1 MNIVFMGTPEFGATI
16 LQELVKEHNVVLAV
30 TQPDK
35 LVGRK
40 REIEFSAVKKKAIE
54 LNVPIFQPI
63 NIRKEYQYIIDNFE
77 FDMIVTA
84 AYGQIVGT
92 KLLYYPKYKSINVH
106 GSLLPKHRGGAPIQ
120 RSIINGDKETGITI
134 MYMEKGLDSGDML
147 SQESIKIE
155 STDNSDSLFIKL
167 AELGAKMI
175 NPTIK
180 KLENNEI
187 VPIKQNEEEV
197 TYSPNISHEEELLD
211 FSALTNIQVFNKIRG
226 LSSNPGAYFKIDNF
240 SIKVYESELVESK
253 VNVEAGTVCDVAK
266 DSFSI
271 SCLNDTVI
279 KFKSIKPEGKGI
291 MNVKDFMNGKGRT
304 LIIKGKKVNE

>member
-16 LQELVKEHNVVLAV
+16 LSELVKQHNVVLVV

-40 REIEFSAVKKKAIE
+40 REIEFSAVKKKALE
-54 LNVPIFQPI
+54 LDIPVYQPI
-63 NIRKEYQYIIDNFE
+63 NIRQEYQYIIDNYE

-84 AYGQIVGT
+84 AYGQIIGT

-120 RSIINGDKETGITI
+120 RSIINGDSETGITI
-134 MYMEKGLDSGDML
+134 MYMAKGMDSGDIL
-147 SQESIKIE
+147 AQESLKIE
-155 STDNSDSLFIKL
+155 LTDNSDSLFIKL
-167 AELGAKMI
+167 ADLGAKMI
-175 NPTIK
+175 NPTID
-180 KLENNEI
+180 KLVKNEI
-187 VPIKQNEEEV
+187 TPIKQKEEEV

-211 FSALTNIQVFNKIRG
+211 FNQLTNIQVFNKIRG

-240 SIKVYESELVESK
+240 TIKVYESELVESK
-253 VNVEAGTVCDVAK
+253 TNVESSIICDVAK

-271 SCLNDTVI
+271 SCLNGTI
-279 KFKSIKPEGKGI
+279 LKFKSIKPEGKGI
-291 MNVKDFMNGKGRT
+291 MNVKDFLNGKGRT
-304 LIIKGKKVNE
+304 LIIKGKKVN

>member
-16 LQELVKEHNVVLAV
+16 LSELVKEHNVVLVV

-54 LNVPIFQPI
+54 LNIPVFQPI
-63 NIRKEYQYIIDNFE
+63 NIRQEYQYIIDNYQ

-106 GSLLPKHRGGAPIQ
+106 GSLLPKYRGGAPIQ

-134 MYMEKGLDSGDML
+134 MYMAKGMDSGDIL
-147 SQESIKIE
+147 AKESLEIDIN
-155 STDNSDSLFIKL
+155 DNSDSLFVKL
-167 AELGAKMI
+167 ADLGSKMI
-175 NPTIK
+175 NPTIN
-180 KLENNEI
+180 KLVNNEI
-187 VPIKQNEEEV
+187 TPIKQNEEEV
-197 TYSPNISHEEELLD
+197 TYAYNISHEEELLD
-211 FSALTNIQVFNKIRG
+211 FNNLTSLQVYNKRRG

-240 SIKVYESELVESK
+240 SIKVYDSVLNDSK
-253 VNVEAGTVCDVAK
+253 TSLDSSAICEVSKDGFSVSCKEGTV
-266 DSFSI
+266 I
-271 SCLNDTVI
+271 T
-279 KFKSIKPEGKGI
+279 FKNIKPEGKGI
-291 MNVKDFMNGKGRT
+291 MSVKDFMNGKGRS
-304 LIIKGKKVNE
+304 LIIKGVKVN

>member
-16 LQELVKEHNVVLAV
+16 LSELVKQHNVVLVV

-54 LNVPIFQPI
+54 LDIPVYQPI
-63 NIRKEYQYIIDNFE
+63 NIRQEYQYIIDNYE

-84 AYGQIVGT
+84 AYGQIIGT

-120 RSIINGDKETGITI
+120 RSIINGDSETGITI
-134 MYMEKGLDSGDML
+134 MYMAKGMDSGDIL
-147 SQESIKIE
+147 AQESLKIE
-155 STDNSDSLFIKL
+155 LTDNSDSLFIKL
-167 AELGAKMI
+167 ADLGAKMI
-175 NPTIK
+175 NPTID
-180 KLENNEI
+180 KLVKNEI
-187 VPIKQNEEEV
+187 TPIKQNEEEV

-211 FSALTNIQVFNKIRG
+211 FNQLTNIQVFNKIRG

-240 SIKVYESELVESK
+240 TIKVYESELVESK
-253 VNVEAGTVCDVAK
+253 TNVESSIICDVAK

-271 SCLNDTVI
+271 SCLNGTI
-279 KFKSIKPEGKGI
+279 LKFKSIKPEGKGI
-291 MNVKDFMNGKGRT
+291 MNVKDFLNGKGRT
-304 LIIKGKKVNE
+304 LIIKGKKVN

>member
-16 LQELVKEHNVVLAV
+16 LSELVKQHNVVLVV

-54 LNVPIFQPI
+54 LDIPVYQPI
-63 NIRKEYQYIIDNFE
+63 NIRQEYQYIIDNYE

-84 AYGQIVGT
+84 AYGQIIGT

-120 RSIINGDKETGITI
+120 RSIINGDSETGITI
-134 MYMEKGLDSGDML
+134 MYMAKGMDSGDIL
-147 SQESIKIE
+147 AQESLKIE
-155 STDNSDSLFIKL
+155 LTDNSDSLFIKL
-167 AELGAKMI
+167 ADLGAKMI
-175 NPTIK
+175 NPTID
-180 KLENNEI
+180 KLVKNEI
-187 VPIKQNEEEV
+187 TPIKQKDEEV

-211 FSALTNIQVFNKIRG
+211 FNQLTNIQVFNKIRG

-240 SIKVYESELVESK
+240 TIKVYESELVESK
-253 VNVEAGTVCDVAK
+253 TNVESSIICDVAK

-271 SCLNDTVI
+271 SCLNGTI
-279 KFKSIKPEGKGI
+279 LKFKSIKPEGKGI
-291 MNVKDFMNGKGRT
+291 MNVKDFLNGKGRT
-304 LIIKGKKVNE
+304 LIIKGKKVN

>member
-16 LQELVKEHNVVLAV
+16 LSELVKQHNVVLVV

-54 LNVPIFQPI
+54 LDIPVYQPI
-63 NIRKEYQYIIDNFE
+63 NIRQEYQYIIDNYE

-84 AYGQIVGT
+84 AYGQIIGT

-120 RSIINGDKETGITI
+120 RSIINGDSETGITI
-134 MYMEKGLDSGDML
+134 MYMAKGMDSGDIL
-147 SQESIKIE
+147 AQESLKIE
-155 STDNSDSLFIKL
+155 LTDNSDSLFIKL
-167 AELGAKMI
+167 ADLGAKMI
-175 NPTIK
+175 NPTIE
-180 KLENNEI
+180 KLVKNEI
-187 VPIKQNEEEV
+187 TPIKQKEEEV

-211 FSALTNIQVFNKIRG
+211 FNQLTNIQVFNKIRG

-240 SIKVYESELVESK
+240 TIKVYESELVESK
-253 VNVEAGTVCDVAK
+253 TNIESSIICDVAK

-271 SCLNDTVI
+271 SCLNGTI
-279 KFKSIKPEGKGI
+279 LKFKSIKPEGKGI
-291 MNVKDFMNGKGRT
+291 MNVKDFLNGKGRT
-304 LIIKGKKVNE
+304 LIIKGKKVN

>member
-16 LQELVKEHNVVLAV
+16 LSELVKQHNVVLVV

-54 LNVPIFQPI
+54 LDIPVYQPI
-63 NIRKEYQYIIDNFE
+63 NIRQEYQYIIDNYE

-84 AYGQIVGT
+84 AYGQIIGT

-120 RSIINGDKETGITI
+120 RSIINGDSETGITI
-134 MYMEKGLDSGDML
+134 MYMAKGMDSGDIL
-147 SQESIKIE
+147 AQESLKIE
-155 STDNSDSLFIKL
+155 LTDNSDSLFVKL
-167 AELGAKMI
+167 ADLGAKMI
-175 NPTIK
+175 NPTIE
-180 KLENNEI
+180 KLVKNEI
-187 VPIKQNEEEV
+187 TPIKQKEEEV

-211 FSALTNIQVFNKIRG
+211 FNQLTNIQVFNKIRG

-240 SIKVYESELVESK
+240 TIKVYESELVESK
-253 VNVEAGTVCDVAK
+253 TNVESSIICDVAK

-271 SCLNDTVI
+271 SCLNGTI
-279 KFKSIKPEGKGI
+279 LKFKSIKPEGKGI
-291 MNVKDFMNGKGRT
+291 MNVKDFLNGKGRT
-304 LIIKGKKVNE
+304 LIIKGKKVN

>member
-16 LQELVKEHNVVLAV
+16 LSELVKQHNVVLVV

-54 LNVPIFQPI
+54 LDIPVYQPI
-63 NIRKEYQYIIDNFE
+63 NIRQEYQYIIDNYE

-84 AYGQIVGT
+84 AYGQIIGT

-120 RSIINGDKETGITI
+120 RSIINGDNETGITI
-134 MYMEKGLDSGDML
+134 MYMAKGMDSGDIL
-147 SQESIKIE
+147 AQESLKIE
-155 STDNSDSLFIKL
+155 LIDNSDSLFIKL
-167 AELGAKMI
+167 ADLGAKMI
-175 NPTIK
+175 NPTID
-180 KLENNEI
+180 KLVKNEI
-187 VPIKQNEEEV
+187 TPIKQKEEEV

-211 FSALTNIQVFNKIRG
+211 FNQLTNIQVFNKIRG

-240 SIKVYESELVESK
+240 TIKVYESELVESK
-253 VNVEAGTVCDVAK
+253 TNVESSIICDVAK

-271 SCLNDTVI
+271 SCLNGTI
-279 KFKSIKPEGKGI
+279 LKFKSIKPEGKGI
-291 MNVKDFMNGKGRT
+291 MNVKDFLNGKGRT
-304 LIIKGKKVNE
+304 LIIKGKKVN

>member
-16 LQELVKEHNVVLAV
+16 LSELVKQHNVVLVV

-54 LNVPIFQPI
+54 LDIPVYQPI
-63 NIRKEYQYIIDNFE
+63 NIRQEYQYIIDNYE

-84 AYGQIVGT
+84 AYGQIIGT

-120 RSIINGDKETGITI
+120 RSIINGDSETGITI
-134 MYMEKGLDSGDML
+134 MYMAKGMDSGDIL
-147 SQESIKIE
+147 AQESLKIE
-155 STDNSDSLFIKL
+155 LTDNSDSLFIKL
-167 AELGAKMI
+167 ADLGAKMI
-175 NPTIK
+175 NPTID
-180 KLENNEI
+180 KLVKNEI
-187 VPIKQNEEEV
+187 TPIKQKEEEV

-211 FSALTNIQVFNKIRG
+211 FNQLTNIQVFNKIRG

-240 SIKVYESELVESK
+240 TIKVYESELVESK
-253 VNVEAGTVCDVAK
+253 TNVESSIICDVAK

-271 SCLNDTVI
+271 SCLNGTI
-279 KFKSIKPEGKGI
+279 LKFKSIKPEGKGI
-291 MNVKDFMNGKGRT
+291 MNVKDFLNGKGRT
-304 LIIKGKKVNE
+304 LIIKGKKVN